1 MLHQE
6 LGPHG
11 WSQRPGA
18 IIDKGLTPCRGKWA
32 GTSSLEGSPGPKIP
46 DQSGHC
52 FLPQCPR
59 PHTGTLAVQCPI
71 DAPEGHAKTELQ
83 KNFGVM
89 ARPVGRQ
96 LRCTQTHRGCSVTG
110 HFLEQ
115 ALQEDWPGFSSFAS
129 YGPWPTD
136 STSGLFPHLQSG
148 L

>member
-1 MLHQE
+1 MMLHQE

-18 IIDKGLTPCRGKWA
+18 VIDKGLTPCRGKWA
-32 GTSSLEGSPGPKIP
+32 GTGSLEGSPGPKIP

-52 FLPQCPR
+52 SLPQCPR

-110 HFLEQ
+110 HFLGKHTQ
-115 ALQEDWPGFSSFAS
+115 HVSWTQL
-129 YGPWPTD
+129 
-136 STSGLFPHLQSG
+136 L
-148 L
+148 